1 MRRDPLHWVSARI
14 GVIVAV
20 FLIVL
25 LLRLLGVV

>member
-1 MRRDPLHWVSARI
+1 MRRDPLYWVYVLI
-14 GVIVAV
+14 GLIVAV